1 MANVYS
7 KIVMTGLMIN
17 VYHAN
22 KDLDLEMEFVL
33 KLIQSNV
40 NDLILYFFR
49 CVLLHIFFILSYIN

>member
-7 KIVMTGLMIN
+7 KIVMIGLMIN

-22 KDLDLEMEFVL
+22 KDLDLAMGFVS

>member
-1 MANVYS
+1 MASVYS
-7 KIVMTGLMIN
+7 KIVMTGLMTN

-22 KDLDLEMEFVL
+22 KDLDLAMEFVS

-49 CVLLHIFFILSYIN
+49 CIVTYFIFFLS